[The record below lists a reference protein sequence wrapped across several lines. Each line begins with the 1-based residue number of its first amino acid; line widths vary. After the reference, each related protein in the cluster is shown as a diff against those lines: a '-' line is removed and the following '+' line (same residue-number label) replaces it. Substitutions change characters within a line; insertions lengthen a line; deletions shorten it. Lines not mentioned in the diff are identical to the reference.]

1 MMRSPYQ
8 SPKDPPAQ
16 RFLRLPPQPRGR
28 RRKLLVLGAGLL
40 FGFLA
45 YSIVGT
51 DTGLIRIR
59 SLEHETRELAR
70 RKADLEARALQADK
84 SARRPRDPRTGGLA
98 RERFHIQRTRSSI
111 ATTRA
116 RTREIGLT
124 NEVFDK
130 IRSRGGQPGSSSGYN
145 PRSGFNSL
153 LQPPAEPD
161 AMSALF
167 CSARDR
173 RRCPA
178 APAFR

>member
-28 RRKLLVLGAGLL
+28 RRKLLFLGAGLL

-70 RKADLEARALQADK
+70 RKADLEARAVQADK
-84 SARRPRDPRTGGLA
+84 SRKKSARDPLLDERVA
-98 RERFHIQRTRSSI
+98 RERFHMVKKD
-111 ATTRA
+111 
-116 RTREIGLT
+116 EILY
-124 NEVFDK
+124 
-130 IRSRGGQPGSSSGYN
+130 RY
-145 PRSGFNSL
+145 
-153 LQPPAEPD
+153 D
-161 AMSALF
+161 AGED
-167 CSARDR
+167 SAR
-173 RRCPA
+173 
-178 APAFR
+178 

>member
-8 SPKDPPAQ
+8 TPKDPPAQ

-70 RKADLEARALQADK
+70 RKADLEARAVQADK
-84 SARRPRDPRTGGLA
+84 SRKKSARDPLLDERVA
-98 RERFHIQRTRSSI
+98 RERFHMVKKD
-111 ATTRA
+111 
-116 RTREIGLT
+116 EI
-124 NEVFDK
+124 
-130 IRSRGGQPGSSSGYN
+130 IYRY
-145 PRSGFNSL
+145 
-153 LQPPAEPD
+153 D
-161 AMSALF
+161 AGED
-167 CSARDR
+167 SAR
-173 RRCPA
+173 
-178 APAFR
+178 